1 MGFGFNT
8 IEHAIAYVAQKVV
21 TEGKTLANLAA
32 KLGGYE
38 QAVEAV
44 TAEIDPQAVLIER
57 AAFTALGL
65 LAKAS
70 SDVSNIPA
78 NGGVLNVKADAGMI
92 ADFKSLFSYL
102 STHLLHAG
110 ITPSANA
117 SPSAPGQTGPVPA
130 SSTR

>member
-8 IEHAIAYVAQKVV
+8 IEHAMAYVAQKVV
-21 TEGKTLANLAA
+21 AEAKTLASLAA
-32 KLGGYE
+32 KIGGYE

-70 SDVSNIPA
+70 SDVGNIPA
-78 NGGVLNVKADAGMI
+78 NGGVLNVNADAGMI

-110 ITPSANA
+110 ITPPANSSKPA
-117 SPSAPGQTGPVPA
+117 PA
-130 SSTR
+130 SSTK

>member
-1 MGFGFNT
+1 MGFGFKN
-8 IEHAIAYVAQKVV
+8 IEHAIAYIAQKVV
-21 TEGKTLANLAA
+21 TEAKALASLAA
-32 KLGGYE
+32 RLGGYE

-44 TAEIDPQAVLIER
+44 TAEINPQAVLIER

-70 SDVSNIPA
+70 SDVGNIPA

-102 STHLLHAG
+102 STHLSHAG
-110 ITPSANA
+110 ITPPAN
-117 SPSAPGQTGPVPA
+117 SSLGVPGQAGPVPA